1 MSDDPGPLPDDILS
15 SDTHRLGELATTLAL
30 AWLHWARVNGYYEP
44 SFEQREQD
52 ATELARQAIGHYV
65 AELAILGEGQDPIR
79 FATEVLCGAITAAI
93 FVDGAAPPRSTA
105 EQVLALLRSVPRGQS
120 QN

>member
-1 MSDDPGPLPDDILS
+1 MIYATIVEPGGTVSRSRGCTGRSPTS
-15 SDTHRLGELATTLAL
+15 
-30 AWLHWARVNGYYEP
+30 EP

-52 ATELARQAIGHYV
+52 AAELAWQAIGRYV
-65 AELAILGEGQDPIR
+65 AELTILGEGQDPIR

-93 FVDGAAPPRSTA
+93 FIESAAPPRSTA
-105 EQVLALLRSVPRGQS
+105 EQMLALLRSVPRGQS